1 MTTMA
6 APSETSQ
13 EQLPKEREAFLSGT
27 DWSSVFACA
36 EAFYNKFQFKNVH
49 AAKDSFRQA
58 LKAVATTHNWATL
71 FLEEMK
77 SKDYRDQERKLVKE
91 AKKPEQQQHTPTPT
105 LAGHRSR
112 TFARAT
118 LTSNQN
124 LLLASN
130 RTTCSLALEEIASAT
145 QVEEREHSGMDI
157 PGRVSAAGAAGA
169 GQDTSNGLLAL
180 KEGDEDDD
188 VGFLDAQMR
197 TKDHPFFFLLCC
209 LHDIYYGRP
218 HSVPPEPS
226 NLTNMQTLLF
236 RYVVSQLHS
245 FAKLKTIKKKDV
257 YVAASMIAHLE
268 MDDARKAFGTDM
280 IEALSPLILDTEFST
295 TRPAIKTILNR
306 IVEQVVDA
314 DKGADAR
321 KTHLLA
327 TMELGRLA
335 EAQLLGEPLH
345 QLSFQIHEIVRLM
358 AKICEP
364 RVASLPKPSESMA
377 VRTWQGIFD
386 ILFHDTSV
394 SVVTRET
401 GLSATWKER
410 ETSKQEHGAVVPP
423 VSPRKV
429 DFVILT
435 SIAHDHKLAHFQLLD
450 YEHKKSSAGD
460 EEWSVQVR
468 KSLRH
473 NQVLMTQLPDID
485 DLFFLNIQG
494 YTAKPIRMHLH
505 DGVHIAGTMS
515 EDIKLP
521 TTPQELET
529 FLNGQA
535 LSALCCVR
543 EQVLWSAKA
552 VQDHAL
558 TPKKPPLMSSL
569 APPPA
574 PKRARAFYTS
584 TSMKC

>member
-91 AKKPEQQQHTPTPT
+91 AKKPEQQHTPTPT
-105 LAGHRSR
+105 LAGHLSR
-112 TFARAT
+112 TFARAG
-118 LTSNQN
+118 LMSNQN
-124 LLLASN
+124 LLL
-130 RTTCSLALEEIASAT
+130 
-145 QVEEREHSGMDI
+145 REHSGMDI

-197 TKDHPFFFLLCC
+197 TKDHPIFFLLCC

-236 RYVVSQLHS
+236 RYVVSQLQS

-268 MDDARKAFGTDM
+268 MDDAHKAFGTDM
-280 IEALSPLILDTEFST
+280 IEALSPLILDTELST

-314 DKGADAR
+314 DKGADER

-345 QLSFQIHEIVRLM
+345 QLSFQIHEIVRLI

-364 RVASLPKPSESMA
+364 RVASLPKPSESMT
-377 VRTWQGIFD
+377 VRTWQDIFV

-485 DLFFLNIQG
+485 DLFFLDIQG

-543 EQVLWSAKA
+543 EQVLRSAKA

-574 PKRARAFYTS
+574 PKRARAFYAS